1 MLPISRILVPTDFS
15 DRCRGILQYVK
26 ALAQKHGAEVI
37 LLHAV
42 DPFYT
47 IPPTG
52 FSAAVVIP
60 VSPSV
65 IAEREKLLDEFG
77 ISELEGLQVQRI
89 VQKGDAA
96 SEINAFAQAENVSL
110 IAMPT
115 RGYGALRRLLL
126 GSVTS
131 KVLHDTA
138 CPVLTGVH
146 AEDLPALR
154 AVRFSK
160 VLCAIDLGPQSEDVL
175 AWASQFAADFKAT
188 LGIVHSIAPLDAG
201 FPYAPSPEFRLELE
215 AGARKEIERLQ
226 IATKTEAAAS
236 HILGGEPGRA
246 VSALAE
252 SSGADLLVI
261 GRGPADPSSPRFSG
275 ARLPRNAYAII
286 RQSPCPVISI

>member
-1 MLPISRILVPTDFS
+1 MLAISRILVPTDFS
-15 DRCRGILQYVK
+15 DRCRGILPYVK

-37 LLHAV
+37 LLHVV

-65 IAEREKLLDEFG
+65 IAEREQQLDEFAT
-77 ISELEGLQVQRI
+77 SDLEGLPVKRV
-89 VQKGDAA
+89 VQKGDPAI
-96 SEINAFAQAENVSL
+96 EIGSVAQVESVSL
-110 IAMPT
+110 IALPT
-115 RGYGALRRLLL
+115 HGYGALRRLLL

-131 KVLHDTA
+131 KVLHDAA

-146 AEDLPALR
+146 SEDLPALR
-154 AVRFSK
+154 AARFSK

-175 AWASQFAADFKAT
+175 AWASELAADFQAK
-188 LGIVHSIAPLDAG
+188 LSIVHSIAPLDAG
-201 FPYAPSPEFRLELE
+201 FPYAPSPDFRLEME
-215 AGARKEIERLQ
+215 AAVRNEIERLQ
-226 IATKTEAAAS
+226 VATKTESAAS
-236 HILGGEPGRA
+236 HILGGGPARA
-246 VSALAE
+246 VSALAK

-261 GRGPADPSSPRFSG
+261 GRGPEDPSSPRFSG

-286 RQSPCPVISI
+286 RESPCPVISV

>member
-1 MLPISRILVPTDFS
+1 MLAISRILVPTDFS
-15 DRCRGILQYVK
+15 ERCRGMLPYVK
-26 ALAQKHGAEVI
+26 ALAQRHGAEVI
-37 LLHAV
+37 LLHVV

-52 FSAAVVIP
+52 FSAPVVIP
-60 VSPSV
+60 VSPSA
-65 IAEREKLLDEFG
+65 IAERENLLNEFG
-77 ISELEGLQVQRI
+77 TSELDGLQVRRF

-96 SEINAFAQAENVSL
+96 IEIGAVAQVESVSM

-115 RGYGALRRLLL
+115 HGYGALRRLLL

-131 KVLHDTA
+131 KVLHDAA

-146 AEDLPALR
+146 AEALPALQ
-154 AVRFSK
+154 AVRISK

-175 AWASQFAADFKAT
+175 AWAARLAADFQAK
-188 LGIVHSIAPLDAG
+188 LSIVHSIAPLDAG
-201 FPYAPSPEFRLELE
+201 FPYAPSPQFRLELE
-215 AGARKEIERLQ
+215 ESARKEMERLQ
-226 IATKTEAAAS
+226 NATRTEAATS
-236 HILGGEPGRA
+236 HILGGEPARA

-261 GRGPADPSSPRFSG
+261 GRGPDDPSSPRFSG

-286 RQSPCPVISI
+286 RESPCPVISI

>member
-15 DRCRGILQYVK
+15 DRCRGMLPYVK
-26 ALAQKHGAEVI
+26 ALAQKHGAGVI
-37 LLHAV
+37 LLHVV

-65 IAEREKLLDEFG
+65 MAEREKLLGEFG
-77 ISELEGLQVQRI
+77 TSELEGLKVSRF
-89 VQKGDAA
+89 VQKGDPAT
-96 SEINAFAQAENVSL
+96 EIGAVVQEENVSL

-115 RGYGALRRLLL
+115 HGYGALRRLLL

-131 KVLHDTA
+131 KVLHDAA

-146 AEDLPALR
+146 SKDPAALR
-154 AVRFSK
+154 AVRFSN
-160 VLCAIDLGPQSEDVL
+160 VLCAIDLGPQSADVL
-175 AWASQFAADFKAT
+175 IWASQLAADFKAT
-188 LGIVHSIAPLDAG
+188 LAIVHSIASLDAG
-201 FPYAPSPEFRLELE
+201 IPYAPSPQFRLELE
-215 AGARKEIERLQ
+215 EAARKEIERLQ
-226 IATKTEAAAS
+226 IETKTESAAS
-236 HILGGEPGRA
+236 HILGGEPARA

-252 SSGADLLVI
+252 SSGADVLVV
-261 GRGPADPSSPRFSG
+261 GRGPSDPSSPRFSG

-286 RQSPCPVISI
+286 RQSPCPVISL

>member
-1 MLPISRILVPTDFS
+1 MAPITRILVPTDFS
-15 DRCRGILQYVK
+15 DRCRGMLPHVK

-37 LLHAV
+37 LLHVV

-65 IAEREKLLDEFG
+65 IAEREQLLDGFG
-77 ISELEGLQVQRI
+77 VTELDGLQVRRY

-96 SEINAFAQAENVSL
+96 IEIGSVAQVESVSL

-115 RGYGALRRLLL
+115 HGYGALRRLLL

-131 KVLHDTA
+131 KVLHDAA
-138 CPVLTGVH
+138 CPLLTGVH
-146 AEDLPALR
+146 AEDQPTLR
-154 AVRFSK
+154 AVRYSK
-160 VLCAIDLGPQSEDVL
+160 VLCGIDLGPQSEDVL
-175 AWASQFAADFKAT
+175 AWAGQLAADFRAVLT
-188 LGIVHSIAPLDAG
+188 IVHSIAPLDAG
-201 FPYAPSPEFRLELE
+201 FPYAPSLELRLELE
-215 AGARKEIERLQ
+215 EGARKEMERLQ
-226 IATKTEAAAS
+226 IATKTESVAS
-236 HILGGEPGRA
+236 HVLGGEPGRA

-261 GRGPADPSSPRFSG
+261 GRGPADPSSPEFSG